1 MLIQVF
7 AFYYYYYYYFKF
19 KKKPRGFESPI
30 FYLDVSK
37 VKSAVP
43 GVRSWR
49 QPVALAYRNRQRDA
63 AGTRRHLSNNN
74 NKLLRK
80 EGRGPK
86 THASFPP
93 SATPSTSPD
102 HSLRERFLICI

>member
-1 MLIQVF
+1 MLIQCF
-7 AFYYYYYYYFKF
+7 CLLIIINYYYFKF

-43 GVRSWR
+43 GVCSWR
-49 QPVALAYRNRQRDA
+49 QPVALAYRNGQRDA

-74 NKLLRK
+74 NKLLRR
-80 EGRGPK
+80 EGRGTK
-86 THASFPP
+86 THVSFPP
-93 SATPSTSPD
+93 SCHPFHIP
-102 HSLRERFLICI
+102 